1 MSCCTVVD
9 CYGSPYL
16 KFPFDPLLFHLA
28 QDLTGPQ
35 KILPLILK
43 SGKNICSL
51 KISKVA
57 PQTKFVS

>member
-43 SGKNICSL
+43 SGKNI
-51 KISKVA
+51 VH
-57 PQTKFVS
+57 